1 MAAEIRTE
9 ARVIDIQVS
18 NARIEAAMARL
29 EARNGLA
36 LIDSA
41 SYIPL

>member
-18 NARIEAAMARL
+18 NARIEAAMARACSC
-29 EARNGLA
+29 ARA
-36 LIDSA
+36 
-41 SYIPL
+41 